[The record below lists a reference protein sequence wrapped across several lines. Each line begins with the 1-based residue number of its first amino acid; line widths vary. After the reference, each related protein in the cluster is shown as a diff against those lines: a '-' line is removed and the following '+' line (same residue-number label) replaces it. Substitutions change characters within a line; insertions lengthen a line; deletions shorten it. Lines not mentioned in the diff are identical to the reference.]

1 MLFAYGFLYI
11 KPGLESEGVDTFNR
25 LLIPLFGLWIIGICF
40 GLFVSYQSYE
50 YLKIELRQA
59 RSFAISPQVPVYPV
73 GAHPTTP
80 YPSASYSSTSYPAM
94 SHQNL
99 GYRSSPYSNPVCTMV
114 PASAMNY
121 PSSTYIGHPSHSSFA
136 PSAPPPNERV
146 LAHRRSKE
154 SIWDDY
160 AQSRSLR

>member
-80 YPSASYSSTSYPAM
+80 YPAI

-99 GYRSSPYSNPVCTMV
+99 GYRSSLYSNPVCTMV
-114 PASAMNY
+114 PASAMDY
-121 PSSTYIGHPSHSSFA
+121 PSSTYIGYASYSSFA
-136 PSAPPPNERV
+136 PSALPPNERV